1 VGELAPTGNIKLMSA
16 VSQAFTAAD
25 PLNGAGPRYG
35 G

>member
-1 VGELAPTGNIKLMSA
+1 MGDIKLMSA

-25 PLNGAGPRYG
+25 PLNGAGLRYG